1 MIRAQTEIFTLP
13 RFGWTKWLL
22 SFVIRSGAAEKL
34 NTPLV
39 EGAKPMKLEEF
50 NAFHHGGKVAK
61 QDLRTLEDILREGE
75 DAGRKMTALREVVE
89 RAHEIEKL
97 KDIRQ

>member
-1 MIRAQTEIFTLP
+1 M
-13 RFGWTKWLL
+13 L
-22 SFVIRSGAAEKL
+22 SFVIRSWAAEKP

-61 QDLRTLEDILREGE
+61 QDLRTLEDVLREGE
-75 DAGRKMTALREVVE
+75 DAGRKMNALREIVE
-89 RAHEIEKL
+89 RAHKVG
-97 KDIRQ
+97 K

>member
-1 MIRAQTEIFTLP
+1 M
-13 RFGWTKWLL
+13 L
-22 SFVIRSGAAEKL
+22 SFVIRSWAAEKP

-75 DAGRKMTALREVVE
+75 GAGRKMTALREIVE
-89 RAHEIEKL
+89 KAHEVGK
-97 KDIRQ
+97 

>member
-1 MIRAQTEIFTLP
+1 M
-13 RFGWTKWLL
+13 L
-22 SFVIRSGAAEKL
+22 SFVIRSWAAEKP

-75 DAGRKMTALREVVE
+75 DAGREMTALREIVE
-89 RAHEIEKL
+89 KAHGVGK
-97 KDIRQ
+97 